1 MIVMVSVLFSTY
13 VLALLYRLLKD
24 KGRNIQAAYFL
35 ILALVIIIGVSAFRT
50 NIGDT
55 STYAGSYSNIE
66 GRTLA
71 EELEGKGDAGFYLI
85 TYYLYQISSNPQFMI
100 FVTAFITQLLY
111 FKFFLQYRSYLDLQ
125 VYIYIASGSYFVTM
139 NGIRQSLAAGI
150 VVLSTKYI
158 IENKFKKFL
167 IITLIATMIH
177 QSAIIMVP
185 IYFISRMKPW
195 SKKVFL
201 MIGISV
207 VGTLLFY
214 ELLPIL
220 EKLLEGTNYEH
231 YIKVFQ
237 EGTEQGANILR
248 LAVAAVPL
256 ILAYIKRNKIEDN
269 YFNRVFINMTVVN
282 FVFMLFSLQTWIFAR
297 FTIYFSMF
305 TFILLPSL
313 IKNWND
319 KKERK
324 LLYIMLLLCYLI
336 FFLKEQSVAERIRFY
351 NF

>member
-71 EELEGKGDAGFYLI
+71 EELEGKGDVGFYLI

-139 NGIRQSLAAGI
+139 NGIRQSLAAGL

-177 QSAIIMVP
+177 QSAIIMIP

-195 SKKVFL
+195 SKKIFI
-201 MIGISV
+201 MIGIAV
-207 VGTLLFY
+207 VGTILFY

-220 EKLLEGTNYEH
+220 EKLLEGTNYQH
-231 YIKVFQ
+231 YIQSFKDN
-237 EGTEQGANILR
+237 TNDGANSLR
-248 LAVAAVPL
+248 VIVALVPVV
-256 ILAYIKRNKIEDN
+256 LAYIRRDYLEDSKC
-269 YFNRVFINMTVVN
+269 NRVFINLSIIN
-282 FVFMLFSLQTWIFAR
+282 FVFMLFSLQTWVFAR
-297 FTIYFSMF
+297 FTIYFNMF
-305 TFILLPSL
+305 NFILLPCT
-313 IKNWND
+313 ICNWKN
-319 KKERK
+319 KKEK
-324 LLYIMLLLCYLI
+324 KILYILLLICYLV
-336 FFLKEQSVAERIRFY
+336 FFLKEQSTAERIRFY
-351 NF
+351 F

>member
-1 MIVMVSVLFSTY
+1 MILMLSVLFSIY
-13 VLALLYRLLKD
+13 ILCLFYRLLKD
-24 KGRNIQAAYFL
+24 KERNIQAAYFL
-35 ILALVIIIGVSAFRT
+35 MLAVIIIIGVAAFRT

-55 STYAGSYSNIE
+55 STYVGGYNDIAGK
-66 GRTLA
+66 TLA
-71 EELEGKGDAGFYLI
+71 EELEGKGDVGFYLI

-100 FVTAFITQLLY
+100 FITAFVTQILY

-167 IITLIATMIH
+167 IITLLATMIH
-177 QSAIIMVP
+177 QSAIIMIP

-195 SKKVFL
+195 SKKIFI
-201 MIGISV
+201 MIGVAV

-248 LAVAAVPL
+248 VVVAVVPL
-256 ILAYIKRNKIEDN
+256 VLAYIKRKVIEDS
-269 YFNRVFINMTVVN
+269 YFNRVFTNMTVVN

-324 LLYIMLLLCYLI
+324 MLYIMLLLCYLI